1 MNRRNVLTM
10 LGGTMSVALFPLR
23 AAATAEEVVVAIRK
37 EYGERPMRRGR
48 ISLKLPKLAESGNS
62 VPLTVTVQSTM
73 SGADRVLRASIFA
86 NRNPRPLIATI
97 NFGPHAGRATFTTN
111 IRLSGTQDVIAIA
124 EMGDHS
130 LWTSTARVL
139 VTVGACDAM
148 QTRY

>member
-10 LGGTMSVALFPLR
+10 LGGSTSVALIPLH
-23 AAATAEEVVVAIRK
+23 AAETPEEVAAAIRK
-37 EYGERPMRRGR
+37 QYGDQPLRKGR
-48 ISLKLPKLAESGNS
+48 IALKLPKLAESGNS
-62 VPLTVTVQSTM
+62 VPLTVTVQSAM
-73 SGADRVLRASIFA
+73 SAADRVLRASIFA

-97 NFGPHAGRATFTTN
+97 HFGPHAGRATFTTN
-111 IRLSGTQDVIAIA
+111 IRLNGTQDVIAIA

-130 LWTSTARVL
+130 LWTSAARVL